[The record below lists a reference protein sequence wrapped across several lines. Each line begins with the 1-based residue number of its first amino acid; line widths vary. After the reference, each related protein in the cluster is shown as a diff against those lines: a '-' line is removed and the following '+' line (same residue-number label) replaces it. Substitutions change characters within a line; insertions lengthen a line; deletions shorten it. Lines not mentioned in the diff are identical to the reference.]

1 MKISYNWLRDLY
13 AAAPS
18 PEKTSEALTNTGL
31 EVEGLEA
38 FVSIEGGLEGLVV
51 GEVLEKWKHP
61 DADRLNVT
69 KVNVGEGE
77 PLQIVCG
84 APNVDAG
91 QKVIVA
97 MIGAKLYPNEGDPF
111 VIKKGKIRGQVSEGM
126 ICAEDE
132 IGLGKGHDG
141 IMVLDPSAK
150 VGTPAGEHFEIYTDH
165 TIEIGLTPNRTD
177 AMSHYGVARDL
188 RAAVKNAPELAD
200 IPSGEVNLPS
210 VAGFA
215 PRNQSMQ
222 IDVEVQSEAACLRYA
237 GVCIN
242 NVTVAPS
249 PAWLQNK
256 LKVLGLAPINNV
268 VDITNFVLH
277 EVGQPLHAFDA
288 QKINGGKVV
297 VRQAKAGEKFVTL
310 DDAEREL
317 DADDLMI
324 CDAHNGMCIAG
335 VFGGAQ
341 SGISAS
347 TTQVFL
353 ESAVFD
359 TVFVRK
365 TARRHQL
372 NTDASYRF
380 ERGVDPELT
389 LYALKRAAL
398 LIEEIAGGEI
408 ASEVT
413 DIYPSPL
420 EKAEINLNWKRLNS
434 LIGKSIPTDLVKNI
448 LADLDFEVGED
459 TGTSLSLKAPL
470 YRRDVTREADVAE
483 EILRIYGYN
492 NIEMPERLTSTLSYL
507 RKPDAEGM
515 NQNLADM
522 LVSRGFLEIMNNSL
536 TKIGHSEL
544 IDLPEL
550 NASSAV
556 RMKNPLS
563 NDLGQMRQTL
573 LYQGL
578 ETISRNI
585 NFKQSDIRAFEFG
598 RTYHDTGE
606 NIKETPYL
614 ALWVTGKAMPESWK
628 NNSTPTQFADLK
640 GSVCMVF
647 DRLGLREGCQEEGF
661 SHPFYS
667 DAILWKKGE
676 KVLAKMGVVAPSL
689 LKKFDIK
696 QSVFYAEIDW
706 ASVVKSA
713 GKVKVSYTELEK
725 YPSVRRDLSL
735 LLKEE
740 ISFNAIQSL
749 AFQTER
755 KLLKEVGLFDVYE
768 GKNLAPGTK
777 SYAVSF
783 ILQDSSAT
791 LTDKK
796 IDKSMQRIQEAI
808 TKELGAQLR

>member
-1 MKISYNWLRDLY
+1 MKISYNWLRELY
-13 AAAPS
+13 SAIPE

-31 EVEGLEA
+31 EVEGLDA
-38 FVSIEGGLEGLVV
+38 FVSIEGALNGLVV

-61 DADRLNVT
+61 GADRLNIT
-69 KVNVGEGE
+69 KVDVGQEE

-97 MIGAKLYPNEGDPF
+97 TVGAKLYPNEGEPF
-111 VIKKGKIRGQVSEGM
+111 VIKKGKIRGEASMGM

-141 IMVLDPSAK
+141 IMVLKPEAST
-150 VGTPAGEHFEIYTDH
+150 GMPAGEYFEIYTDH
-165 TIEIGLTPNRTD
+165 SIEIGLTPNRTD

-188 RAAVKNAPELAD
+188 RAAVRNAPELQD
-200 IPSGEVNLPS
+200 ITSGEVQLPS
-210 VAGFA
+210 VDGFA
-215 PRNQSMQ
+215 ARSNSMK
-222 IDVEVQSEAACLRYA
+222 IDVQVDNNEACQRYA
-237 GVCIN
+237 GVCIK
-242 NVTVAPS
+242 NVTVGPS
-249 PAWLQNK
+249 PEWLQNK
-256 LKVLGLAPINNV
+256 LKVIGLSPINNI

-288 QKINGGKVV
+288 DKIAGNKVV
-297 VRQAKAGEKFVTL
+297 VRLANQGEKFTTL
-310 DDAEREL
+310 DDTEREL
-317 DADDLMI
+317 NEKDLMI
-324 CDAHNGMCIAG
+324 CDENEGMCIAG
-335 VFGGAQ
+335 VFGGAK
-341 SGISAS
+341 SGITEGS
-347 TTQVFL
+347 TNVFL

-389 LYALKRAAL
+389 IYALKRAAL
-398 LIEEIAGGEI
+398 LMEEIAGGEI
-408 ASEVT
+408 AS
-413 DIYPSPL
+413 DISDYYPTAF
-420 EKAEINLNWKRLNS
+420 EQQEIEMHWSRLTR
-434 LIGKSIPTDLVKNI
+434 LIGKELPQQVVKDI
-448 LADLDFEVGED
+448 LSDLDFEIANE
-459 TGTSLSLKAPL
+459 TAEFLALKAPL

-515 NQNLADM
+515 NQNIADL
-522 LVSRGFLEIMNNSL
+522 LVARGYLEFMNNSL
-536 TKIGHSEL
+536 TKLSYSEL

-550 NASSAV
+550 SASTAV

-563 NDLGQMRQTL
+563 SDLAQMRQTL

-585 NFKQSDIRAFEFG
+585 NFKQSDIRSFEFG
-598 RTYHDTGE
+598 RTYHE
-606 NIKETPYL
+606 NEGAVKETPYL
-614 ALWVTGKAMPESWK
+614 TLWVTGKALPESWK
-628 NNSTPTQFADLK
+628 NDNTISAFADLK
-640 GSVCMVF
+640 GGVSAVF
-647 DRLGLREGCQEEGF
+647 DRLGLANACKEEGV

-667 DAILWKKGE
+667 DAIAWKKGE
-676 KVLAKMGVVAPSL
+676 KEMARMGVVAPSL

-696 QSVFYAEIDW
+696 QAVYYAEIDW
-706 ASVVKSA
+706 NAVVKAAS
-713 GKVKVSYTELEK
+713 KISVSYKELAK
-725 YPSVRRDLSL
+725 YPAVRRDLSL
-735 LLKEE
+735 LVSESTTFK
-740 ISFNAIQSL
+740 SIQEL
-749 AFQTER
+749 AHGTER

-768 GKNLAPGTK
+768 GKNLAAGTK

-783 ILQDSSAT
+783 ILQDENAT

-796 IDKSMQRIQEAI
+796 IDKSMQRIQAAL
-808 TKELGAQLR
+808 TNELGAQLR

>member
-13 AAAPS
+13 SAAPA

-31 EVEGLEA
+31 EVEGLES
-38 FVSIEGGLEGLVV
+38 FISIEGGLEGLII
-51 GEVLEKWKHP
+51 GEVLDLWRHP
-61 DADRLNVT
+61 DADRLNIT
-69 KVNVGEGE
+69 KVDVGEEE

-84 APNVDAG
+84 APNIATG
-91 QKVIVA
+91 QKVVVA

-111 VIKKGKIRGQVSEGM
+111 VIKKGKIRGQASLGM
-126 ICAEDE
+126 ICGEDE
-132 IGLGKGHDG
+132 IGLGKGNDG

-150 VGTPAGEHFEIYTDH
+150 AGTPASEQFEIYTDH
-165 TIEIGLTPNRTD
+165 SIEIGLTPNRTD

-200 IPSGEVNLPS
+200 TKSGEVSLPS
-210 VAGFA
+210 VDGFA
-215 PRNQSMQ
+215 TRNQSMN
-222 IDVEVQSEAACLRYA
+222 IAVEVQNEEACIRYA

-242 NVTVAPS
+242 NVKVAPS
-249 PAWLQNK
+249 PDWLQNK
-256 LKVLGLAPINNV
+256 LKVIGLTPINNI

-288 QKINGGKVV
+288 AKIKGEKVV
-297 VRQAKAGEKFVTL
+297 VRLAKAGEKFVTL
-310 DDAEREL
+310 DDAERKL
-317 DADDLMI
+317 DASDLMI
-324 CDAHNGMCIAG
+324 CDEKEGMCIAG
-335 VFGGAQ
+335 VFGGAY
-341 SGISAS
+341 SGITKE
-347 TTQVFL
+347 TTQIFL
-353 ESAVFD
+353 ESAVFE
-359 TVFVRK
+359 TVSVRK
-365 TARRHQL
+365 SARRHQL

-413 DIYPSPL
+413 DVYPNPMQ
-420 EKAEINLNWKRLNS
+420 KAEINLNWKRLNS
-434 LIGKSIPTDLVKNI
+434 LIGKVIPADQVKNI
-448 LADLDFEVGED
+448 LTDLDFELGED
-459 TGTSLSLKAPL
+459 NGTDMLLKAPL
-470 YRRDVTREADVAE
+470 YRRDVTRAADVCE

-515 NQNLADM
+515 NQNLADL

-536 TKIGHSEL
+536 TKVSHTEL

-563 NDLGQMRQTL
+563 SDLGQMRQTL

-585 NFKQSDIRAFEFG
+585 NFKQSDLRTFEFG
-598 RTYHDTGE
+598 RTYHDRGE
-606 NIKETPYL
+606 SIKETPYL
-614 ALWVTGKAMPESWK
+614 SLWVTGKGTSESWK
-628 NNSTPTQFADLK
+628 SDAKPTQFADLK
-640 GSVCMVF
+640 GSAAMVF
-647 DRLGLREGCQEEGF
+647 DRLGLREGCKEEGF
-661 SHPFYS
+661 THPFYS

-676 KVLAKMGVVAPSL
+676 TVLARMGVVAPSL
-689 LKKFDIK
+689 LKKLDIK
-696 QSVFYAEIDW
+696 QAVFYAEIDW
-706 ASVVKSA
+706 SAVVKVA
-713 GKVKVSYTELEK
+713 GKVSVSYKELEK
-725 YPSVRRDLSL
+725 YPAVRRDLSL

-740 ISFNAIQSL
+740 ITFSTIQAL

-768 GKNLAPGTK
+768 GKNIAPGTK

-783 ILQDSSAT
+783 VLQDSSAT